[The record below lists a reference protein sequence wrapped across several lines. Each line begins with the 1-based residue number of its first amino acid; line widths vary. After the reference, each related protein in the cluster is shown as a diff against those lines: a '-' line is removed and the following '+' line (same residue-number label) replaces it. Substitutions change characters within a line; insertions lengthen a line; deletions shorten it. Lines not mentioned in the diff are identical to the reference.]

1 MNEQDAALN
10 GETHMGEKSDNKN
23 ECAARLSKRVG
34 SWGGGG
40 HVEAT
45 SPRVFVPLCLK
56 CGAVKADEDEP
67 QEREG
72 RR

>member
-1 MNEQDAALN
+1 MNEQDADLN
-10 GETHMGEKSDNKN
+10 RETHMGEKSDNKD

-34 SWGGGG
+34 SWGGG

-56 CGAVKADEDEP
+56 WGAVKADEDEP